1 MFQNQAEM
9 NSRIRIAA
17 LLGLVAVVLGALGS
31 HALKARLAP
40 EALESFEV
48 GVRYQMLH
56 ALLLL
61 AVEALPI
68 LIERYKRII
77 TRLVVSG
84 VLTFSGSIYLL
95 STRAISGL
103 DLSFLGPV
111 TPVGGLL
118 LIAAWGVLIRATFTY
133 SPR

>member
-1 MFQNQAEM
+1 M

-17 LLGLVAVVLGALGS
+17 LLGLVGVVLGALGS

-61 AVEALPI
+61 AIETLPI
-68 LIERYKRII
+68 ISERFKRII
-77 TRLVVSG
+77 TRLVLSG

-95 STRAISGL
+95 STRAVSGL

-118 LIAAWGVLIRATFTY
+118 LIAAWGVLIRATLTY

>member
-1 MFQNQAEM
+1 LFQNKAEM

-17 LLGLVAVVLGALGS
+17 ILGLVGVVLGALGS
-31 HALKARLAP
+31 HALKARLVP

-61 AVEALPI
+61 AIEALPI
-68 LIERYKRII
+68 ISERFKRII
-77 TRLVVSG
+77 SRLVLSG

-95 STRAISGL
+95 STRAVSGL

-118 LIAAWGVLIRATFTY
+118 LIAAWGVLIRATLTY

>member
-1 MFQNQAEM
+1 M

-17 LLGLVAVVLGALGS
+17 LLGLVGVVLGALGS

-68 LIERYKRII
+68 LNERYKRII
-77 TRLVVSG
+77 ARLVLSG

-95 STRAISGL
+95 STRAITGL

>member
-17 LLGLVAVVLGALGS
+17 LLGLVGVVLGALGS

>member
-17 LLGLVAVVLGALGS
+17 LLGLVGVVLGALGS

-48 GVRYQMLH
+48 GLRYQMLH
-56 ALLLL
+56 ALVLL
-61 AVEALPI
+61 AVEALPT
-68 LIERYKRII
+68 LSERYKRII
-77 TRLVVSG
+77 ARLVVSG

>member
-1 MFQNQAEM
+1 
-9 NSRIRIAA
+9 
-17 LLGLVAVVLGALGS
+17 
-31 HALKARLAP
+31 LAP

-68 LIERYKRII
+68 LSERYKRII
-77 TRLVVSG
+77 GRLVVSG

>member
-1 MFQNQAEM
+1 LFQNQAEM

-61 AVEALPI
+61 AIEALPI

-77 TRLVVSG
+77 ARLVVSG

>member
-1 MFQNQAEM
+1 M

>member
-1 MFQNQAEM
+1 LFQNQAEM

-77 TRLVVSG
+77 ARLVVSG

-111 TPVGGLL
+111 TPLGGLL

>member
-1 MFQNQAEM
+1 LFQNQAEM

>member
-68 LIERYKRII
+68 LIERYKLII
-77 TRLVVSG
+77 ARLVVSG

>member
-68 LIERYKRII
+68 LIERYKLII
-77 TRLVVSG
+77 ARLVVSG

-111 TPVGGLL
+111 TPLGGLL

>member
-17 LLGLVAVVLGALGS
+17 LLGLVGVVLGALGS

-77 TRLVVSG
+77 ARLVVSG

>member
-1 MFQNQAEM
+1 M

-17 LLGLVAVVLGALGS
+17 LLGLVGVVLGALGS

-68 LIERYKRII
+68 LNERYKRII
-77 TRLVVSG
+77 SRLVVSG

-118 LIAAWGVLIRATFTY
+118 LIAAWGMLIRATFTY

>member
-1 MFQNQAEM
+1 M

-17 LLGLVAVVLGALGS
+17 LLGLVGVVLGALGS

-77 TRLVVSG
+77 ARLVVSG

-111 TPVGGLL
+111 TPLGGLL

>member
-1 MFQNQAEM
+1 LFQNQAEM

-17 LLGLVAVVLGALGS
+17 LLGLVGVVLGALGS

-61 AVEALPI
+61 AVEALSI
-68 LIERYKRII
+68 LSERYKRII
-77 TRLVVSG
+77 ARLVLSG
-84 VLTFSGSIYLL
+84 VLAFSGSIYLL

>member
-1 MFQNQAEM
+1 M

-17 LLGLVAVVLGALGS
+17 LLGLVGVVLGALGS
-31 HALKARLAP
+31 HALKALLAP

-68 LIERYKRII
+68 LSERYKRII
-77 TRLVVSG
+77 GRLVVSG

-118 LIAAWGVLIRATFTY
+118 LIAAWVMLIRATFTY
-133 SPR
+133 LPR

>member
-17 LLGLVAVVLGALGS
+17 LLGLVGVVLGALGS
-31 HALKARLAP
+31 HALKALLAP

-68 LIERYKRII
+68 LSERYKRII
-77 TRLVVSG
+77 GRLVVSG

>member
-17 LLGLVAVVLGALGS
+17 LLGLVGVVLGALGS
-31 HALKARLAP
+31 HALKVLLAP

-61 AVEALPI
+61 AIEALPI
-68 LIERYKRII
+68 LSERYKRII
-77 TRLVVSG
+77 GRLVVSG

-118 LIAAWGVLIRATFTY
+118 LIAAWGMLIRATFTY
-133 SPR
+133 LPR

>member
-1 MFQNQAEM
+1 M

-111 TPVGGLL
+111 TPLGGLL

>member
-1 MFQNQAEM
+1 LFQNQAEM

-68 LIERYKRII
+68 LIERYKLII
-77 TRLVVSG
+77 ARLVVSG

>member
-1 MFQNQAEM
+1 LFQNKAEM

-17 LLGLVAVVLGALGS
+17 LLGLVGVVLGALGS

-48 GVRYQMLH
+48 GVHYQMLH

-61 AVEALPI
+61 AIEGLPV
-68 LIERYKRII
+68 LSDRYKRII
-77 TRLVVSG
+77 ARLVLSG

-95 STRAISGL
+95 STRDVSGL

-118 LIAAWGVLIRATFTY
+118 LIAAWGVLIRATLTY

>member
-1 MFQNQAEM
+1 LFQNQAEM

-17 LLGLVAVVLGALGS
+17 LLGLVGVVLGALGS
-31 HALKARLAP
+31 HALKALLAP

-68 LIERYKRII
+68 LSERYKRII
-77 TRLVVSG
+77 GRLVVSG

-118 LIAAWGVLIRATFTY
+118 LIAAWVMLIRATFTY
-133 SPR
+133 LPR

>member
-1 MFQNQAEM
+1 M

-68 LIERYKRII
+68 LIERYKLII
-77 TRLVVSG
+77 ARLVVSG

>member
-17 LLGLVAVVLGALGS
+17 LLGLVGVVLGALGS

-68 LIERYKRII
+68 LSERYKRII
-77 TRLVVSG
+77 ARLVLSG
-84 VLTFSGSIYLL
+84 VLAFSGSIYLL

>member
-1 MFQNQAEM
+1 LFQNQAEM

-77 TRLVVSG
+77 ARLVVSG

>member
-1 MFQNQAEM
+1 M

-17 LLGLVAVVLGALGS
+17 LLGLVGVVLGALGS

-68 LIERYKRII
+68 LSERYRRII
-77 TRLVVSG
+77 GRLVVSG

-118 LIAAWGVLIRATFTY
+118 LIAAWGMLIRATFTY

>member
-17 LLGLVAVVLGALGS
+17 LLGLVGVVLGALGS

-68 LIERYKRII
+68 LIERYKLII
-77 TRLVVSG
+77 ARLVVSG

>member
-1 MFQNQAEM
+1 M

-17 LLGLVAVVLGALGS
+17 LLGLVGVVLGALGS

-40 EALESFEV
+40 EALDSFEV

-61 AVEALPI
+61 AIEALPI
-68 LIERYKRII
+68 INERFKRII
-77 TRLVVSG
+77 ARLVLSG

-95 STRAISGL
+95 STRAVSGL

-118 LIAAWGVLIRATFTY
+118 LIAAWGVLIRATLTY

>member
-1 MFQNQAEM
+1 M

-17 LLGLVAVVLGALGS
+17 LLGLVGVVLGALGS

-61 AVEALPI
+61 AIEALPI
-68 LIERYKRII
+68 INERFKRII
-77 TRLVVSG
+77 ARLVLSG

-95 STRAISGL
+95 STRAVSGL

-118 LIAAWGVLIRATFTY
+118 LIAAWGVLIRATLTY

>member
-1 MFQNQAEM
+1 M

-17 LLGLVAVVLGALGS
+17 LLGLVGVILGALGS
-31 HALKARLAP
+31 HALKALLAP

-68 LIERYKRII
+68 LSEHYKRII
-77 TRLVVSG
+77 GRLVVSG

>member
-1 MFQNQAEM
+1 LFQNQAEM

-77 TRLVVSG
+77 ARLVVSG

-133 SPR
+133 SSR

>member
-17 LLGLVAVVLGALGS
+17 LLGLVGVILGALGS
-31 HALKARLAP
+31 HALKALLAP

-68 LIERYKRII
+68 LSEHYKRII
-77 TRLVVSG
+77 GRLVVSG

>member
-1 MFQNQAEM
+1 LFQNQAEM
-9 NSRIRIAA
+9 NSRIRLAA
-17 LLGLVAVVLGALGS
+17 LLGIVGVVLGALGS
-31 HALKARLAP
+31 HALKSRLAP

-61 AVEALPI
+61 AIEALPV
-68 LIERYKRII
+68 LSERYKRII
-77 TRLVVSG
+77 ARLVLSG

-95 STRAISGL
+95 STRAVSGL

-118 LIAAWGVLIRATFTY
+118 LIASWGVLIRATLTY

>member
-1 MFQNQAEM
+1 LFQNQAEM

-17 LLGLVAVVLGALGS
+17 LLGLVGVVLGALGS

-68 LIERYKRII
+68 LIERYKLII
-77 TRLVVSG
+77 ARLVVSG

>member
-17 LLGLVAVVLGALGS
+17 LLGLVGVVLGALGS

-68 LIERYKRII
+68 LNERYKRII
-77 TRLVVSG
+77 SRLVVSG

-118 LIAAWGVLIRATFTY
+118 LIAAWGMLIRATFTY

>member
-77 TRLVVSG
+77 ARLVVSG

-133 SPR
+133 SSR

>member
-77 TRLVVSG
+77 ARLVVSG

-111 TPVGGLL
+111 TPLGGLL

>member
-77 TRLVVSG
+77 ARLVVSG

>member
-31 HALKARLAP
+31 HALKARLVP
-40 EALESFEV
+40 EALENFEV
-48 GVRYQMLH
+48 GVRYQILH

-77 TRLVVSG
+77 ARLVVSG